1 MQLWG
6 FAAVVLKMSWLLHL
20 VTPWQQSY
28 YLSSCRW
35 WRPEGVILV
44 SPIVTHTPSKI
55 TSPPSMNGCITQS
68 DTTLLIKRHAPKYLL
83 FVNAIFSL
91 ADYITVRL
99 QMRSAVQCHMLYP
112 MQQQACNAVVLLR
125 SFVPCQQSEPIQSL
139 FANCE
144 CFQSKNIAN
153 NEINYCTFL
162 HSTYYASLLFFIKQ
176 AALILMR
183 K

>member
-1 MQLWG
+1 
-6 FAAVVLKMSWLLHL
+6 
-20 VTPWQQSY
+20 
-28 YLSSCRW
+28 
-35 WRPEGVILV
+35 
-44 SPIVTHTPSKI
+44 
-55 TSPPSMNGCITQS
+55 MNGCITQS

-144 CFQSKNIAN
+144 CLQCKNIAN
-153 NEINYCTFL
+153 NGINYCSLTTRVCLFKTGSVGSIPL
-162 HSTYYASLLFFIKQ
+162 FSKVLGNDWSSTVRGTTSTAASKRLDLSCKNEQ
-176 AALILMR
+176 EN
-183 K
+183 